1 MTKAW
6 GHERS
11 GESVEKKNC
20 LWNLSLQA
28 SGETARFILDKLQQ
42 KRAISST
49 RAGQIKW
56 LSIISKGS
64 SGSIRNSPSAVI
76 TPITLPI
83 ADSIMMCFVQSGVGL
98 LQGTDGFCLLWMCVC
113 RESFAPKSLELWA
126 SSWSRLIHSWGRL
139 SMWWRREL
147 PGQARPNAPITGER
161 LGFKYKEHS
170 WVWQFLWMWRSPENL
185 FVDYPTS
192 K

>member
-1 MTKAW
+1 MTKAR

-113 RESFAPKSLELWA
+113 RESFAPKSLALSIFFLVQTYPQLREIIYVMEAGAAWA
-126 SSWSRLIHSWGRL
+126 GWTQCPYH
-139 SMWWRREL
+139 WRT
-147 PGQARPNAPITGER
+147 PGI
-161 LGFKYKEHS
+161 
-170 WVWQFLWMWRSPENL
+170 
-185 FVDYPTS
+185 
-192 K
+192 

>member
-11 GESVEKKNC
+11 GEIVEKRTVC
-20 LWNLSLQA
+20 EISACRHL
-28 SGETARFILDKLQQ
+28 ETARFILDKLQQ

-83 ADSIMMCFVQSGVGL
+83 ADSIMMCFVQSGIGL

-126 SSWSRLIHSWGRL
+126 SSSWSRLIHSWGRL
-139 SMWWRREL
+139 SMWWRREP
-147 PGQARPNAPITGER
+147 PGQAGPNAPIIGER

-170 WVWQFLWMWRSPENL
+170 WVWQFLWMWWSLEKSFCRLPN
-185 FVDYPTS
+185 
-192 K
+192 

>member
-11 GESVEKKNC
+11 GESVEKRTVC
-20 LWNLSLQA
+20 EI
-28 SGETARFILDKLQQ
+28 SGCRHLETARFILDKLQQ

-83 ADSIMMCFVQSGVGL
+83 ADSIMMCFVQSGIGL

-113 RESFAPKSLELWA
+113 RESFCTQKLRA
-126 SSWSRLIHSWGRL
+126 L
-139 SMWWRREL
+139 SIFFLVQTYPQLREIMWWRREP
-147 PGQARPNAPITGER
+147 PGQAGPNAPITGER

-170 WVWQFLWMWRSPENL
+170 WVWQFLWMWRSLEKSLCRLPN
-185 FVDYPTS
+185 
-192 K
+192 

>member
-1 MTKAW
+1 MGSWEKW
-6 GHERS
+6 RECW
-11 GESVEKKNC
+11 KKNC

-83 ADSIMMCFVQSGVGL
+83 ADSIMMCFVQSGIGL

-126 SSWSRLIHSWGRL
+126 SFLGPDLSTAEGDYLCDGGGSRLGRL
-139 SMWWRREL
+139 DPMPHHWWT
-147 PGQARPNAPITGER
+147 PGI
-161 LGFKYKEHS
+161 
-170 WVWQFLWMWRSPENL
+170 
-185 FVDYPTS
+185 
-192 K
+192 